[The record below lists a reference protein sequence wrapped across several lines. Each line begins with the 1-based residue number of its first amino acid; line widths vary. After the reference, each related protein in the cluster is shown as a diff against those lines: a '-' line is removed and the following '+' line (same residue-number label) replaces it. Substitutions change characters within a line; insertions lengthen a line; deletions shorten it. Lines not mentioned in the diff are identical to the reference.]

1 MSTTAVSAPGKVLF
15 AGGFL
20 VLDRAHTG
28 VVFGLDARIHVL
40 VAREA
45 LSLSTPQDPL
55 STAAS
60 ASSLLLLV
68 QSPQFRDA
76 NWGYSISGNG
86 EKKLVRITQV
96 QGVGSVGLECG
107 DGGDGMGLTASRNKF
122 VETTLRYVLTYVAH
136 VRSVG
141 EIVGQD
147 SKDGLRVRILA
158 DDDYYSSS
166 ASSNKAPEEGRRKG
180 FADFGVKLSDAHK
193 TGLGSSAALTTALV
207 GALLN
212 HYLGAD
218 PSQRRLSVVHNL
230 AQAAHCAAQGKVGS
244 GFDVAA
250 AVYGS
255 CLYRRFTPSVLEAVG
270 EAESDGFGE
279 RLHRCV
285 EDLADIK
292 WDVEVYGDRVKV
304 PEGLLLVLCDV
315 DCGSETPSMV
325 RKMLAWRKEKPE
337 EASVLWTSLQMGQE
351 ELCKELDKVGNL
363 LSQDSRSDT
372 YDALGDTISTIR
384 SLVREMSVKSGVP
397 VEPEVI
403 TELLDYCSSI
413 GSVVGGMAPGAGG
426 YDAVALLVRNDG
438 QAVDE
443 LQRRLQGWKSSK
455 AGAQIGQVS
464 LLDVKQDN
472 EGVRVED
479 AGDQRYAAWISL

>member
-1 MSTTAVSAPGKVLF
+1 MSTTIVSAPGKVLF

-28 VVFGLDARIHVL
+28 VVFGLDARIHIL
-40 VAREA
+40 VIPEA
-45 LSLSTPQDPL
+45 LPFSSQNQRAPTTSSLSDATT
-55 STAAS
+55 SI
-60 ASSLLLLV
+60 LV

-76 NWGYSISGNG
+76 NWGYN
-86 EKKLVRITQV
+86 VY
-96 QGVGSVGLECG
+96 G
-107 DGGDGMGLTASRNKF
+107 DGGKGVQITQMDEAGDGVDAIQLTTSRNKF

-136 VRSVG
+136 VRSVL
-141 EIVGQD
+141 EVVGA
-147 SKDGLRVRILA
+147 KIGLRVRILA

-166 ASSNKAPEEGRRKG
+166 GSSNRKPEEGRRKG

-212 HYLGAD
+212 HYLGVD
-218 PSQRRLSVVHNL
+218 QNPRRLSVVHNL

-255 CLYRRFTPSVLEAVG
+255 CLYRRFSPSVLEAVG
-270 EAESDGFGE
+270 EGDSDGFGE

-285 EDLADIK
+285 EDLAETK

-325 RKMLAWRKEKPE
+325 RKMLAWRKEKPD

-363 LSQDSRSDT
+363 SFQEGRSDT
-372 YDALGDTISTIR
+372 YDALGDTIATIR

-403 TELLDYCSSI
+403 TELLDYCSSVE
-413 GSVVGGMAPGAGG
+413 GVVGGMAPGAGG

-438 QAVDE
+438 HAVNE

-464 LLDVKQDN
+464 LLNVKQDN

-479 AGDQRYAAWISL
+479 AGGQRYAAWLSS